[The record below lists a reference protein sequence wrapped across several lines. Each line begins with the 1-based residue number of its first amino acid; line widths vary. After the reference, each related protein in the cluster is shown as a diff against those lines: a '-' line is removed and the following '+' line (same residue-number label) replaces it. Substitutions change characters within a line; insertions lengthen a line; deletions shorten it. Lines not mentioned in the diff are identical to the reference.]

1 MIMKI
6 QRKTATDC
14 GEASK
19 LPRGFGMRRVRG
31 EGTRRFSRRRP
42 RPAQKRCQPHS
53 PPATAVQDAGTT
65 SGCFSLFLA
74 AFCCLLFFAAGAHAG
89 QYTNFTVAVYIPI
102 NVVQSFDNPQK
113 LVDDWNT
120 ISRQLKVDK
129 VYIEVQRD
137 RRLLTDEQAGRVKK
151 FFLDHGVRVAGGMAL
166 SDGSIGGQFKSF
178 CYTDDKDRAF
188 VKSAAEL
195 AARHFD
201 EVIQDDFFFVTTK
214 NDSDIAAKGDKTW
227 SQFRMELTGDAAEN
241 LIVKPAKAVNPKV
254 KMVVKYP
261 NWYEHFQGAGFDLE
275 HGPKIFDGIYTGTE
289 TRDPV
294 MTDQHLQQY
303 ESYEIVRYFENIA
316 PGRNGGGWVDTYS
329 LRYLDR
335 YAEQIWDTM
344 FAKAREFTCFEWSGL
359 TQPFEVGDRA
369 AWENLPTSLNLPEAT
384 NGVPSPTWA
393 RIAGCSLEQADKIVG
408 QLGKP
413 IGIASYKPV
422 HSSGEDFL
430 HNYFGM
436 IGIPID
442 LRPEFPTNANLIL
455 LTECAKADPDI
466 VTKIKGQLRAGK
478 SVVITSGLLR
488 ALQGSPR
495 GVADNSSTPAGGE
508 ITPRGKGI
516 EDIAEVRWTDKKFL
530 AHQYAGGFG
539 AGNFSTLDGGTNA
552 DVLFP
557 EIDFFTND
565 SWSLVRAEANG
576 NGFPLLLLNR
586 YSKGVLYVWT
596 MPDNFTD
603 LYALP
608 ADVTTAIKNYIMRGF
623 PVRVDGPSQVALF
636 AYDNDTLIAEN
647 YSAAVAKVKI
657 STLGNATKLKNLVT
671 GEMLDGKLPP
681 PHGWNWRNDNNEDR
695 VAFSAHLPPHS
706 YAVFSLEG
714 EHGTA
719 SR

>member
-1 MIMKI
+1 MKLK
-6 QRKTATDC
+6 KTWLLAAALL
-14 GEASK
+14 G
-19 LPRGFGMRRVRG
+19 G
-31 EGTRRFSRRRP
+31 
-42 RPAQKRCQPHS
+42 
-53 PPATAVQDAGTT
+53 
-65 SGCFSLFLA
+65 SLF
-74 AFCCLLFFAAGAHAG
+74 CRAGN
-89 QYTNFTVAVYIPI
+89 YTNFSVAVYVPI

-113 LVDDWNT
+113 LQADWDC
-120 ISRQLKVDK
+120 IHRQLKVDK

-137 RRLLTDEQAGRVKK
+137 QRLLTDEQAERAKK
-151 FFLDHGVRVAGGMAL
+151 FFLDRGVQVAGGMAL
-166 SDGSIGGQFKSF
+166 SDGSIGGQFQSF
-178 CYTDDKDRAF
+178 CYTDPKDRAF
-188 VKSAAEL
+188 IKSAAEL

-201 EVIQDDFFFVTTK
+201 EVIQDDFFFITTK
-214 NDSDIAAKGDKTW
+214 KDSDIAAKGDKSW
-227 SQFRMELTGDAAEN
+227 SQFRMELTDDAAEN

-303 ESYEIVRYFENIA
+303 ESYEIIRYFENIA

-329 LRYLDR
+329 IGYLDR

-344 FAKAREFTCFEWSGL
+344 FAKSREFTCFEWSAMTRPL
-359 TQPFEVGDRA
+359 ETGDRS
-369 AWENLPTSLNLPEAT
+369 AWENLPTSFNFSEMT
-384 NGVPSPTWA
+384 NGIFAPTWA
-393 RIAGCSLEQADKIVG
+393 RVAGYSLEQADKIAG
-408 QLGKP
+408 QLGNP
-413 IGIASYKPV
+413 VGIASYKPF

-442 LRPEFPTNANLIL
+442 LRPEFPTNASLVL

-466 VTKIKGQLRAGK
+466 VAKIKGQLRAGK

-488 ALQGSPR
+488 ALQG
-495 GVADNSSTPAGGE
+495 
-508 ITPRGKGI
+508 KGI
-516 EDIAEVRWTDKKFL
+516 EGIAEIIFTDRKFL

-539 AGNFSTLDGGTNA
+539 AGNFSTLDGDKNP

-557 EIDFFTND
+557 EIDFLTND

-586 YSKGVLYVWT
+586 YSKGILYVWT
-596 MPDNFTD
+596 MPDNFND

-608 ADVTTAIKNYIMRGF
+608 PQATAAIRNFIMRGF
-623 PVRVDGPSQVALF
+623 PVRLDGPAQVALF
-636 AYDNDTLIAEN
+636 AYDNDTFIVEN
-647 YSAAVAKVKI
+647 FSATAADVKI
-657 STLGNATKLKNLVT
+657 STLGNSTKLKNVVT
-671 GEMLDGKLPP
+671 GETLDSQSPP
-681 PHGWNWRNDNNEDR
+681 PHGWNRRNENREDR
-695 VAFSAHLPPHS
+695 VTFSAHLQPHS
-706 YAVFSLEG
+706 YAAFALEADKK
-714 EHGTA
+714 TA